1 MRPFGCGSLN
11 HCSWLASTRQYC
23 VRLMARILVTGATG
37 YIGGR
42 LVPRLLEAGHEVR
55 CMTRV
60 PSRLDLDPWR
70 NQVEVVTGNVL
81 DLESLKAALQG
92 CDFAFYFVHSLG
104 DAADFEAAD
113 RAGAENFRI
122 AADANALQRIIYL
135 GGLGEDESE
144 LSAHLESRHEVGKVL
159 ASGSTPVTEIRA
171 AVIIGSGSV
180 SFEMLRYLTEVLPAM
195 TTPKWVR
202 SMCQP
207 IAIRDVLTILVAVLE
222 RHHPGSEVIEVGGP
236 DVLSYQDMMQT
247 YAEVAGLR
255 KRLIV
260 PVPVLSPGLS
270 SLWIG
275 LVTPLPSGV
284 ARPLVDSLKHDV
296 VVRDGQAQSELLDH
310 PLSFREAVRLAL
322 ARYENGEVVTRWS
335 DAEASPAL
343 PIPSDPDWAGGSV
356 LIDEQG
362 VVTSAPP
369 EDVFWAVSRIG
380 GTVGYYVFD
389 WAWAVRGWFD
399 TLIGGIGL
407 RRGRR
412 HPEVL
417 HEGES
422 LDFWRVSVVD
432 PPHRLL
438 LRAEMKVP
446 GEAFL
451 EWVITPDGDETAIK
465 QTAYFAP
472 RGLFGR
478 LYWFALVPIHA
489 AIFGPMARRIA
500 DSAVTHGRDRQ
511 IGDST

>member
-1 MRPFGCGSLN
+1 MAPTFRAAGRSPPGRYG
-11 HCSWLASTRQYC
+11 
-23 VRLMARILVTGATG
+23 VGPMARILVTGATG

-42 LVPRLLEAGHEVR
+42 LVPKLLEAGHEIR

-60 PSRLDLDPWR
+60 PSRLNLDPWR
-70 NQVEVVTGNVL
+70 DQVEVVAGNVL
-81 DLESLKAALQG
+81 DADSLDSALEG
-92 CDFAFYFVHSLG
+92 CDYAYYFVHSLG
-104 DAADFEAAD
+104 DAPDFEAAD
-113 RAGAENFRI
+113 RAGAANFAK
-122 AADANALQRIIYL
+122 AAGANGLERIIYL
-135 GGLGEDESE
+135 GGLGEDESK
-144 LSAHLESRHEVGKVL
+144 LSAHLESRHEVGRVL

-207 IAIRDVLTILVAVLE
+207 IAIRDVLSILVAVLDRARQGDE
-222 RHHPGSEVIEVGGP
+222 IIEVGGP

-255 KRLIV
+255 KRLII

-270 SLWIG
+270 SLWVG

-296 VVRDGQAQSELLDH
+296 VVRDRDAQGELLTN
-310 PLSFREAVRLAL
+310 PLPFNEAVRLAL

-343 PIPSDPDWAGGSV
+343 PIPSDPEWAGGSV
-356 LIDEQG
+356 FLDEQR
-362 VVTSAPP
+362 VMTAAPP
-369 EDVFWAVSRIG
+369 GDVFWAVSRIG
-380 GTVGYYVFD
+380 GGVGYYTFN
-389 WAWAVRGWFD
+389 WAWAIRGLLDSFA
-399 TLIGGIGL
+399 GGIGL

-412 HPEVL
+412 HPEEL

-432 PPHRLL
+432 PPRRLL

-451 EWVITPDGDETAIK
+451 EWLIDSDESETTLT

-478 LYWFALVPIHA
+478 LYWYVLIPFHGAM
-489 AIFGPMARRIA
+489 FGPMARKIVGAAEARRRKR
-500 DSAVTHGRDRQ
+500 SAAQ
-511 IGDST
+511 